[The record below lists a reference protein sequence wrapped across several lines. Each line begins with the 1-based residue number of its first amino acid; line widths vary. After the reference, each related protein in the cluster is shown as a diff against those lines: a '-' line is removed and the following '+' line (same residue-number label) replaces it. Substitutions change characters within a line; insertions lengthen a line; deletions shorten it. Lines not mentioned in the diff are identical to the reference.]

1 MIEVSPTVH
10 LGCEANVTSTENY
23 ITTFCEHPYF
33 RNTFLF
39 GYVDGTVR
47 MIRFELVGEEKDV
60 ESGNPRLKPV
70 RENVMM
76 MVNDNGQ

>member
-1 MIEVSPTVH
+1 
-10 LGCEANVTSTENY
+10 
-23 ITTFCEHPYF
+23 
-33 RNTFLF
+33 
-39 GYVDGTVR
+39 